1 MTKRFEEGKRRTKA
15 DTQKR
20 LYIKKNESSRNEKKA
35 MGRFGVTKKKNVR
48 SKMKVILGIK
58 TK

>member
-35 MGRFGVTKKKNVR
+35 IERFGVTKKKNVR

>member
-35 MGRFGVTKKKNVR
+35 MGIFGVTKKK
-48 SKMKVILGIK
+48 
-58 TK
+58 T

>member
-35 MGRFGVTKKKNVR
+35 IERFGVTKKK
-48 SKMKVILGIK
+48 
-58 TK
+58 T

>member
-35 MGRFGVTKKKNVR
+35 MGRFGVTKKK
-48 SKMKVILGIK
+48 
-58 TK
+58 T